1 MTRIVAAFL
10 QVSPDDIEDV
20 TVINPIILGE
30 SIADKE
36 MHLDVR
42 VIVDHGRNMNLEMQ
56 TVNHAGWA
64 ERSLSYACRSF
75 DSLCHGEHYEDAPGI
90 WQIAFCDFTLFE
102 QHRAFVSTY
111 MLLEADS
118 DHHVYTDKFKIT
130 NVDLT
135 SISLAKDDSVDA
147 EIVNWARLFKARTW
161 EELRMLAEK
170 DKQLGETISSAWQ
183 LSKDREIRE
192 QMRRR
197 EENERLWNYTVRHAE
212 EAEKKAEEAERRLV
226 DGLRAAA
233 EEVTEAKNKLAEAE
247 NKAVEAENKA
257 AEAENKAAKAEQ
269 RATEAERRLAELE
282 RRIAEI
288 ESPQE

>member
-1 MTRIVAAFL
+1 
-10 QVSPDDIEDV
+10 
-20 TVINPIILGE
+20 
-30 SIADKE
+30 
-36 MHLDVR
+36 
-42 VIVDHGRNMNLEMQ
+42 
-56 TVNHAGWA
+56 
-64 ERSLSYACRSF
+64 
-75 DSLCHGEHYEDAPGI
+75 
-90 WQIAFCDFTLFE
+90 
-102 QHRAFVSTY
+102 
-111 MLLEADS
+111 MLLNTRNPS
-118 DHHVYTDKFKIT
+118 QIYTDKFKIT

-135 SISLAKDDSVDA
+135 SISLAKDDRVDA

-212 EAEKKAEEAERRLV
+212 EAEKKAEEAERRLE